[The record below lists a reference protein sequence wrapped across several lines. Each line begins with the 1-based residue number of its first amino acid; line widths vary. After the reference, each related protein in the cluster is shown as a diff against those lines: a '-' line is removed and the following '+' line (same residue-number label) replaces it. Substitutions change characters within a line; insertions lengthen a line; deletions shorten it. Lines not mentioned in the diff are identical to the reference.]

1 VTTHTYVI
9 SSEHAQST
17 CRGQR
22 LWVGAT
28 PIDTRHAHVRTICFK
43 QYNLNFDKMSDPGS
57 GGRLLAARCSI
68 CLLSTFI
75 VIATSA
81 AAVRSRSPC
90 INSVNSATPGDAVEF
105 LGFIPTCHL
114 SSQPTS
120 SLNRSSLSRSEAR
133 EILERCDVLVQAAV
147 ELAVERINDSPD
159 IPAVNTTLQL
169 RHLLPDTSVV
179 RHSLPF

>member
-1 VTTHTYVI
+1 M
-9 SSEHAQST
+9 SSEHAQSIMST

-22 LWVGAT
+22 SWVGAT
-28 PIDTRHAHVRTICFK
+28 PIDTTFFK
-43 QYNLNFDKMSDPGS
+43 QYKLNFDKTCKMSDPDS
-57 GGRLLAARCSI
+57 GGRPLAARCSI